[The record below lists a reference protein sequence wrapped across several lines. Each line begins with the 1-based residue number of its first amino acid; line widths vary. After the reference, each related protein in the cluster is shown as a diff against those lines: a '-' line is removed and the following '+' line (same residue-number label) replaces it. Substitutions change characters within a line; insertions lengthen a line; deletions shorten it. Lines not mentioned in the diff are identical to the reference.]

1 MQHHAILAL
10 DGLAMSLP
18 LAGPDPDA
26 ALVLRCRAQD
36 PAGLAEVI
44 ARHGDRLYRALVLIV
59 KDSEDARDLAQETF
73 VRFLG
78 NLATYRGEMSL
89 KNWLLRIA
97 TNLAL
102 NRLRDRERQG
112 GAVLSL
118 DAIPEDLAPGAA
130 PEAGPEEIVLRRLQL
145 AEVRLFMDGL
155 SPPLRAVAVLR
166 FLEELS
172 YEDIARA
179 LDVQIGTVRS
189 RLNAVRFA
197 ARALF
202 GRR

>member
-1 MQHHAILAL
+1 M
-10 DGLAMSLP
+10 
-18 LAGPDPDA
+18 AGHDPDA
-26 ALVLRCRAQD
+26 ALVERCRAQD
-36 PAGLAEVI
+36 PAGLSDVI
-44 ARHGDRLYRALVLIV
+44 ARHGDRVYRALVLIV
-59 KDSEDARDLAQETF
+59 KDPEDARDCAQETF
-73 VRFLG
+73 VRFLSS
-78 NLATYRGEMSL
+78 LASYRGDASL

-102 NRLRDRERQG
+102 NRLRDRERRG
-112 GAVLSL
+112 GAPLSL
-118 DAIPEDLAPGAA
+118 DGIPEDLTPGVAA
-130 PEAGPEEIVLRRLQL
+130 AACTEEVVLRRLEL
-145 AEVRLFMDGL
+145 AEVRAFMDGL

-166 FLEELS
+166 FLEGLS

>member
-10 DGLAMSLP
+10 DGFPMSLP
-18 LAGPDPDA
+18 VAGPDPDA
-26 ALVLRCRAQD
+26 ALVLRCRASD
-36 PAGLAEVI
+36 PAGLAEVV
-44 ARHGDRLYRALVLIV
+44 ARHGERVYRALVLIV

-73 VRFLG
+73 VRFLSS
-78 NLATYRGEMSL
+78 LATYRGESSL

-102 NRLRDRERQG
+102 NRLRDRERRG
-112 GAVLSL
+112 GAALSL
-118 DAIPEDLAPGAA
+118 DAFPEDLAPSVA
-130 PEAGPEEIVLRRLQL
+130 PDAGPEHIVLRRLQL

-166 FLEELS
+166 FSEELS

-179 LDVQIGTVRS
+179 LDVQVGTVRS

>member
-1 MQHHAILAL
+1 MQQHAILAL
-10 DGLAMSLP
+10 DGFPMSLP
-18 LAGPDPDA
+18 MAGPDPDA
-26 ALVLRCRAQD
+26 ALLERCRAQD
-36 PAGLAEVI
+36 PSGLADVV
-44 ARHGDRLYRALVLIV
+44 ARHGDRVYRALVLIV
-59 KDSEDARDLAQETF
+59 KDAEDARDLAQETF

-78 NLATYRGEMSL
+78 SLATYRGESSL

-102 NRLRDRERQG
+102 NRLRDRERHG
-112 GAVLSL
+112 SALLSL
-118 DAIPEDLAPGAA
+118 DAIPEDLTPSAA
-130 PEAGPEEIVLRRLQL
+130 PDAGPEEIVLRRLQL

-179 LDVQIGTVRS
+179 LDV
-189 RLNAVRFA
+189 
-197 ARALF
+197 
-202 GRR
+202 